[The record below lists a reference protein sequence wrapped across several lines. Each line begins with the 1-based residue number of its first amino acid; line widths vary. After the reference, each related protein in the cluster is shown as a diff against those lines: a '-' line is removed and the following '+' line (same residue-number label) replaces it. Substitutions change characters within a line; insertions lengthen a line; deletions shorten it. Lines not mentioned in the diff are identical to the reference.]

1 MTRVIARRRLL
12 LGAAAAGALAGCGG
26 PSDGV
31 GTDGRVTVELWH
43 GQNDTA
49 RKAVESLVAEFNRT
63 HPRIRVDSSG
73 GGVVADAM
81 LQKVT
86 AALAAG
92 SYPDIAYIF
101 GSDLASVARSPR
113 VVDLTS
119 ALHEGTPPW
128 ESFWAPVRDAVTVNG
143 RVRAA
148 PAVLDS
154 LAVVYNKKLFR
165 EAGVPFPKAGWSW
178 DEFTDTARRLTDSGR
193 GTFGTGWPGTG
204 DEDTVWRL
212 WPMIW
217 DLGGEVIAAD
227 GGRVG
232 FAEQGAQALSTLA
245 RLAHDRSVYVDPK
258 PGSEQM
264 YQVFLS
270 GRMAMV
276 ATGPW
281 QLPDVITAKVDYG
294 VVPLPT
300 YSGRPVT
307 ISGPDTWTVFDNGS
321 ARSRAAVEFVRWM
334 IRPAQD
340 ARWDL
345 AAGSL
350 PLGSATARRPE
361 WREHA
366 RTTTGLGVFTDTLD
380 SARVRPVH
388 AAYPQISQ
396 ALGEAI
402 VSVLLGKDSPAH
414 AVRRC
419 ADTADAALLIP
430 R

>member
-1 MTRVIARRRLL
+1 MTHVIARRRLL

-119 ALHEGTPPW
+119 ALHEGAPPW
-128 ESFWAPVRDAVTVNG
+128 KSFWTPVRDAVTVNG

-366 RTTTGLGVFTDTLD
+366 RTTTGLGVFTDTLN

-419 ADTADAALLIP
+419 ADAADAALLIP